1 MLTDHLT
8 RPPVLTAQM
17 VIRRPADEV
26 FRAFVDPEIT
36 TRFWFTRSSGRLEPG
51 ARVTWEWEMYGVS
64 TVVTVVEVEEDRRI
78 LVEWNPEAPTRVE
91 WRFVP
96 GPDGH
101 TLVKIT
107 ESGYGGSADEAVSR
121 AIDSMGGFTMV
132 LAAAKALLE
141 HGIVLTV
148 VADAFPEGYSE

>member
-1 MLTDHLT
+1 
-8 RPPVLTAQM
+8 M
-17 VIRRPADEV
+17 VIRRPVEEV
-26 FRAFVDPEIT
+26 FRAFADPAIT
-36 TRFWFTRSSGRLEPG
+36 TKFWFTRSSGPLQAG

-64 TVVTVVEVEEDRRI
+64 TEVSVREAEENRRI
-78 LVEWNPEAPTRVE
+78 LVEWDPDAPTQVE
-91 WRFVP
+91 WRFIP
-96 GPDGH
+96 GDNGH

-107 ESGYGGSADEAVSR
+107 ESGYGGTADEAVAR

-148 VADAFPEGYSE
+148 VADAHPQGYSE